1 MALHV
6 RRLTAGDRARPVG
19 RPVNLRVARPVNLRV
34 ARLVA
39 RPVARLVARP
49 VADGPRRDLY
59 DRVP

>member
-34 ARLVA
+34 AR
-39 RPVARLVARP
+39 PVARLVARP

>member
-19 RPVNLRVARPVNLRV
+19 RPVNLRV